1 MLTAGSTLLNKRA
14 KMLGLRI
21 VVAVRGKRC
30 DISLGSVT
38 RCLSLMRVMRGCQWR
53 KFAKNA
59 ATTAAHPQHHV
70 HQQQLPVGGGATTV
84 TAVSG
89 DSDRLVG
96 LLPRRFTS

>member
-30 DISLGSVT
+30 DISLGSGT

-53 KFAKNA
+53 MFSKNA

-70 HQQQLPVGGGATTV
+70 HLLFLFVGGCATTV
-84 TAVSG
+84 TA
-89 DSDRLVG
+89 DSDDNDQLVVF
-96 LLPRRFTS
+96 LFC